1 MKDWLT
7 NNTNHLKNNDI
18 QMPDF
23 PACLKNFSIR
33 LYKVRVTL
41 LRQFASMFS
50 SFSSF
55 DKENTTNVANKCV
68 FYVRLGIRVIE

>member
-7 NNTNHLKNNDI
+7 NNKNHLKNNDI

-41 LRQFASMFS
+41 LRQF
-50 SFSSF
+50 
-55 DKENTTNVANKCV
+55 V
-68 FYVRLGIRVIE
+68 FLL